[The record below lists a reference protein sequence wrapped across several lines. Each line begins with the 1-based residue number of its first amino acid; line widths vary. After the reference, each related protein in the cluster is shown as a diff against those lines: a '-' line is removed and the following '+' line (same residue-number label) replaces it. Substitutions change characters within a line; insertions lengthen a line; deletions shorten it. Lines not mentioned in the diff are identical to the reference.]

1 MSTRKTL
8 FHKNGIYHIF
18 NRTITGTGMSLDKED
33 YAFFVLKL
41 RQYAKLL
48 QIRIISWCL
57 LPNHFHMLVQQLG
70 DHTPSKFIERLLKS
84 YVKWYNKKY
93 LRRGPLFESRFKST
107 NVADEDYLK
116 TVLAYILCNPVHHRL
131 TRRPE
136 KWRYSNYHE
145 IFSSVLPV
153 QDYGLL
159 ILDMIAFK
167 SFFSTY
173 LEELRRK
180 RISRK
185 QLRKQYHGPPQVP

>member
-1 MSTRKTL
+1 MSIRKTI
-8 FHKNGIYHIF
+8 FHKNGIYHIY

-107 NVADEDYLK
+107 SVADEEYLK

-131 TRRPE
+131 IRRPE
-136 KWRYSNYHE
+136 KWRYSNYPE
-145 IFSSVLPV
+145 IMAEKLHFLELETFS
-153 QDYGLL
+153 
-159 ILDMIAFK
+159 LDMQAFRC
-167 SFFSTY
+167 FFSTY
-173 LEELRRK
+173 LEGLRKK

-185 QLRKQYHGPPQVP
+185 ELRRQYHGPPRVP